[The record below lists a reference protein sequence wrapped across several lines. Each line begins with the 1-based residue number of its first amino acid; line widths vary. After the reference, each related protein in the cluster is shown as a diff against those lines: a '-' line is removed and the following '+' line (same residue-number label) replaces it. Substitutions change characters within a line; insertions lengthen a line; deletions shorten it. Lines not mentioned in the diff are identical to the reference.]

1 MLKTRY
7 NLADCTPW
15 SKDCSELKS
24 LYKFYCPICMQYYK
38 NILELDC
45 CKNYICNH
53 CINDYF
59 IKQKNEEDF
68 VIKCYFEQTPLNL
81 VKDLEQSKFIKQYTN
96 SF

>member
-7 NLADCTPW
+7 NLADSTPW

-59 IKQKNEEDF
+59 ITLFASSSQIFSGYVE
-68 VIKCYFEQTPLNL
+68 I
-81 VKDLEQSKFIKQYTN
+81 DLEILISQGASVTYSN
-96 SF
+96 